1 MNSRGSDGEV
11 LAPAQEPEPELVR
24 PAPAT
29 TAVVRGVVP
38 MAGLRDF
45 FDASFR
51 ELARVMAAQGIA
63 PTGPAFGLYH
73 GAPGETLDLEVGF
86 VTDRAVR
93 PETGVVAGSLP
104 GGRVARLMHH
114 GSFDRLRSSWDRLG
128 SWMRAR
134 GLPAGEDRWETYVTE
149 PSPDMDPRD
158 LRTELNWPVAD

>member
-73 GAPGETLDLEVGF
+73 GAPG
-86 VTDRAVR
+86 R
-93 PETGVVAGSLP
+93 PWTWRSGSSRTG
-104 GGRVARLMHH
+104 RCAR
-114 GSFDRLRSSWDRLG
+114 RPG
-128 SWMRAR
+128 SWPVRFPEGGSR
-134 GLPAGEDRWETYVTE
+134 G
-149 PSPDMDPRD
+149 
-158 LRTELNWPVAD
+158 